1 MNEKII
7 IDRMDAEEFYRMLIE
22 EADVVHRSKTV
33 HSYAEER
40 IIRSIADDFRE
51 LCGGKAATDD
61 WEV

>member
-22 EADVVHRSKTV
+22 DADAVRRSKTL
-33 HSYAEER
+33 HSAAEER
-40 IIRSIADDFRE
+40 IILNIANDFRE

-61 WEV
+61 WEA